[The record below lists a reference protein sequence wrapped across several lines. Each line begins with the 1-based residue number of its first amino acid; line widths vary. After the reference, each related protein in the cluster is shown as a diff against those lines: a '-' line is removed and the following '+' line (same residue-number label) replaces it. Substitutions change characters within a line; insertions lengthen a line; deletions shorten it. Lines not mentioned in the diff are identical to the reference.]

1 MAIIIGTSGD
11 DSLIGGVEIDT
22 VQFSNATSA
31 VTVNLELGTGTGFG
45 KDTLVNIEN
54 VSGSAFGDVLVG
66 DAKNNALSGADGNDF
81 LIGGAGSDIL
91 SGGAGDDALDGGS
104 DIDTAQF
111 TDATGSVTA
120 NLELGTSTGFGTD
133 TLRNIE
139 NIVGSA
145 FGDIL
150 VGDSQNNA
158 LSGADG
164 NDFLI
169 GGDGSDVLNG
179 DAGNDILSGG
189 SGKDILRGGAGDDSL
204 NGGDDID
211 TAQFI
216 DATSAV
222 TVNLELGA
230 SIGFGSDT
238 LVNIENVLGS
248 AYSDVLA
255 GDAKN
260 NTLFGGDGDDI
271 VLGGDGS
278 DTLYG
283 EAGRD
288 ILSGGKDKDLLTG
301 GAGDDTLDGGE
312 GMDVASFSGS
322 RSSYT
327 LTQAGSSWSISSA
340 AEGTDVLLNIE
351 RLQFSDRT
359 VALDISGNAGQ
370 AYRVY
375 QAAFNRTPD
384 NDGLKFW
391 IGQMDSGASLSS
403 VAAGFVGSAEFQT
416 LYGANPTNE
425 QFITKLYSNV
435 LHRAPDQGGF
445 DFWLAALNSNNVD
458 RVTTLAQFSESPEN
472 QTGVIGVIQNGI
484 DLL

>member
-1 MAIIIGTSGD
+1 MAIVIGTSGD
-11 DSLIGGVEIDT
+11 DALVGGAQIDA
-22 VQFSNATSA
+22 VQFSNSTGA
-31 VTVNLELGTGTGFG
+31 VTVNLELGTSTGFG
-45 KDTLVNIEN
+45 TDTLLNIEN
-54 VSGSAFGDVLVG
+54 ISGSAFDDVLVG
-66 DAKNNALSGADGNDF
+66 DTKDNAIFGAGGNDVLISGA
-81 LIGGAGSDIL
+81 GGDTVI
-91 SGGAGDDALDGGS
+91 GGAGDDALDGGEG
-104 DIDTAQF
+104 IDSAQF
-111 TDATGSVTA
+111 IDATGSVTV

-139 NIVGSA
+139 NVVGSA
-145 FGDIL
+145 FGDVL

-158 LSGADG
+158 LSGAEG

-169 GGDGSDVLNG
+169 GGDGSDMLNG

-189 SGKDILRGGAGDDSL
+189 NGKDILSGGAGDDSL

-216 DATSAV
+216 DATAAV

-248 AYSDVLA
+248 VYNDVLT
-255 GDAKN
+255 GDAQN
-260 NTLFGGDGDDI
+260 NTLSGGDGDDI
-271 VLGGDGS
+271 VLGSDGS

-322 RSSYT
+322 RSSYE

-340 AEGTDVLLNIE
+340 AEGTDVLMNIE

-391 IGQMDSGASLSS
+391 IAQMDSGASLSS
-403 VAAGFVGSAEFQT
+403 VAAGFVGSTEFQT
-416 LYGANPTNE
+416 LYGANATNE

-445 DFWLAALNSNNVD
+445 NFWLAALNSNNVD

-472 QTGVIGVIQNGI
+472 QAGVIGVILNGI